1 MTWYSTCLYLTYLSQ
16 HNPLKVHPCC
26 HKWKNLFSLLNN
38 VPIRICSTLIYSS
51 INEHLCSLHIL
62 SIMNNAPVNII
73 MYIFPLKSSFY
84 FPKVLI
90 YTQNGNSG
98 SYAAAAK
105 SLQSCPTLC
114 DPTDCSPPGSSVH
127 GIFQARV
134 LEWGAI
140 AFSAGSYSRPIFCV
154 LRTFPIM
161 FYCGWTNLHSH
172 QQCINILFSE
182 KKILL

>member
-127 GIFQARV
+127 GIFQARG

-140 AFSAGSYSRPIFCV
+140 EAPVLCHRDLSIRLCGCPYYMAASFFPQSSPRVSREE
-154 LRTFPIM
+154 
-161 FYCGWTNLHSH
+161 
-172 QQCINILFSE
+172 SE
-182 KKILL
+182 MPFMI